1 MKLDPPP
8 LQGLQAKQSPGLT
21 MSQVSTANIR
31 IEHLTHADQFA
42 MIESDWTRLHSL
54 SPKAGFF
61 NSWYWNK
68 LWWDH
73 YGDMGE
79 LHIVVV
85 YNNEAVEA
93 IAPLYRCTTRALRF
107 ASADT
112 IRFIGS
118 GGNTSPDDLD
128 VIVHPEASREIV
140 KALTDDVLNLESLER
155 LQFSDLP
162 EHSQFLQCILTSASE
177 LGWSMPLLQNQT
189 RRVQAL
195 PDTIAAYEKSLS
207 RNARKQR
214 KRRRRK
220 LDEAGEFKFHQCRS
234 PEEIDLA
241 FAELVTL
248 HQTRHAS
255 KGEQGSFGSE
265 RYRKFHLALMKEA
278 LKHDELRLIVLVLNE
293 KTIGIEYSFFSK
305 RTIMFFQNGF
315 DPKYEALSP
324 GHLSMMHII
333 DEGIKEGARGMDLL
347 KGDYEYKSSYAKD
360 QTLTVGVD
368 AWRSQIMSLASRA
381 VRSIR
386 AA

>member
-1 MKLDPPP
+1 
-8 LQGLQAKQSPGLT
+8 
-21 MSQVSTANIR
+21 MSQASKADIR
-31 IEHLTHADQFA
+31 IEHLISTDQFDA
-42 MIESDWTRLHSL
+42 IESDWTRLHSV
-54 SPKAGFF
+54 SPSAGFF
-61 NSWYWNK
+61 NSWYWNR
-68 LWWDH
+68 LWWEH
-73 YGDMGE
+73 YGDMGT

-85 YNNEAVEA
+85 YHKDVVEA
-93 IAPLYRCTTRALRF
+93 IAPLYRCTTRALKF

-128 VIVHPEASREIV
+128 VLVDPQANGHII
-140 KALTDDVLNLESLER
+140 KALTDDVLNLNSLER

-162 EHSQFLQCILTSASE
+162 EHSQFLQTLLERATE
-177 LGWSMPLLQNQT
+177 LGWSMPLMQNHT
-189 RRVQAL
+189 RSVQAL
-195 PDTIAAYEKSLS
+195 PNTISAYEKSLS

-220 LDEAGEFKFHQCRS
+220 LKEAGEFKFHRCRS

-265 RYRKFHLALMKEA
+265 KYRKFHLALMKEA
-278 LKHDELRLIVLVLNE
+278 LKRDELRLIVLVLNE

-305 RTIMFFQNGF
+305 GTVMFFQNGF

-324 GHLSMMHII
+324 GHLAMMHII
-333 DEGIKEGARGMDLL
+333 DEGIKEGAHTMDLL
-347 KGDYEYKSSYAKD
+347 KGEYEYKLSYAKD

-368 AWRSQIMSLASRA
+368 AWRSQFMSLASRA

>member
-1 MKLDPPP
+1 M
-8 LQGLQAKQSPGLT
+8 GQASKAT
-21 MSQVSTANIR
+21 IR
-31 IEHLTHADQFA
+31 VEHLISTDQFDA
-42 MIESDWTRLHSL
+42 IESDWNRLHSL
-54 SPKAGFF
+54 SASAGFF
-61 NSWYWNK
+61 NSWYWNR
-68 LWWDH
+68 LWWRH
-73 YGDMGE
+73 YGDMGT

-85 YNNEAVEA
+85 YNNDVIDA

-128 VIVHPEASREIV
+128 VILNPQAGDDII
-140 KALTDDVLNLESLER
+140 KALVDDVLELDSLER
-155 LQFSDLP
+155 LQFTDLP
-162 EHSQFLQCILTSASE
+162 EHSKFLRTLLKRTTE

-189 RRVQAL
+189 RRVKAL
-195 PDTIAAYEKSLS
+195 PNTVSAYEKSLS

-220 LDEAGEFKFHQCRS
+220 LNEAGEFKFHRCQS

-248 HQTRHAS
+248 HQSRHAS

-265 RYRKFHLALMKEA
+265 KYRKFHLDLMKEA
-278 LKHDELRLIVLVLNE
+278 LKRDELRLIMLVLNE

-305 RTIMFFQNGF
+305 GTIMFFQNGF
-315 DPKYEALSP
+315 DPKYAALSP

-333 DEGIKEGARGMDLL
+333 DEGIKEGAHTMDLL
-347 KGDYEYKSSYAKD
+347 KGEYEYKLSYAKD
-360 QTLTVGVD
+360 QTLTVSVD
-368 AWRSQIMSLASRA
+368 AWRSQFMSLASRA

>member
-1 MKLDPPP
+1 MSHA
-8 LQGLQAKQSPGLT
+8 AKT
-21 MSQVSTANIR
+21 NIR
-31 IEHLTHADQFA
+31 IEHLTNTDQFDA
-42 MIESDWTRLHSL
+42 IEPDWSRLHTL
-54 SPKAGFF
+54 STSAGFF
-61 NSWYWNK
+61 NSWYWNR
-68 LWWDH
+68 LWWEH
-73 YGDMGE
+73 YGNLGT

-85 YNNEAVEA
+85 YNNDVVEA
-93 IAPLYRCTTRALRF
+93 IAPLYRCTTRALRV

-128 VIVHPEASREIV
+128 VLLNPQANDEII
-140 KALTDDVLNLESLER
+140 KALTDDVLNLHSLER

-162 EHSQFLQCILTSASE
+162 EHSQFLHTLLERATE

-189 RRVQAL
+189 RCVQAL
-195 PDTIAAYEKSLS
+195 PDTISAYEKSLS

-220 LDEAGEFKFHQCRS
+220 LKQAGEFKFHRCRS

-241 FAELVTL
+241 FADLVTL

-255 KGEQGSFGSE
+255 KGEQGNFGSE
-265 RYRKFHLALMKEA
+265 RYRSFHLALMKEA
-278 LKHDELRLIVLVLNE
+278 LKRDELRLIVLVLNE
-293 KTIGIEYSFFSK
+293 KTIGIEYSFFYK
-305 RTIMFFQNGF
+305 GTIMFFQNGF

-333 DEGIKEGARGMDLL
+333 DEGIKEGARNMDLL
-347 KGDYEYKSSYAKD
+347 KGEYEYKLSYAKD

-368 AWRSQIMSLASRA
+368 AWRSNLMSIASRA
-381 VRSIR
+381 VRSIKEARNNEVNRVSPYLR
-386 AA
+386 APR